1 MFGEGGGRVK
11 EDRRQPLG
19 NLLPLH
25 STAAL
30 RRLRMNYSKR
40 NRVTG
45 FPLRSVFSHA
55 LGGKRHLR
63 SGGEWRS
70 RAGHWPVAH
79 PAFRHC
85 SRPAEKVVSPPHRLG
100 DTQRGGV

>member
-1 MFGEGGGRVK
+1 MQGRPRVASGTRPCRRIIAHFGKQASRFHTPYRMSGEGGGRVK

-45 FPLRSVFSHA
+45 FPLLSVFSHA
-55 LGGKRHLR
+55 LGRKRRLR
-63 SGGEWRS
+63 SGGE
-70 RAGHWPVAH
+70 
-79 PAFRHC
+79 
-85 SRPAEKVVSPPHRLG
+85 
-100 DTQRGGV
+100 